1 MKIKWI
7 NHAGFLIESGNTR
20 LVCDPWIEGTAF
32 DNGWKLLSPTAFQYT
47 DFENIT
53 HIWFSH
59 EHPDHF
65 SPMNIKKIAP
75 EVRSQITVLYQ
86 TTDDK
91 KVVEFCKKAGF
102 KSVVELPPSKWYS
115 VAPDFEV
122 MNQNDKD
129 GDSWLAVNAE
139 GLKLFNLNDVVSY
152 RTDAAL
158 QRLEQLVGKIDV
170 LFTQFSYASWVGNKS
185 DLAFR
190 KQCAQ
195 EKITDIEQQ
204 IRILNPKYVVP
215 FASFVWFC
223 HEENFYVNEGY
234 NKVGDIHQVL
244 LKNSVNSIVMYPND
258 AWMIGEQYD
267 SQQAIERY
275 EADYER
281 VASKETLVHSDTV
294 PMPELQTAAEKFVA
308 QLKQK
313 NGAILGYKLKNP
325 AKIFFT
331 DLQTSAQLTLQKG
344 LEVADI
350 AVEDCDIAVS
360 SSALAYCFKFDW
372 GGGTLNVNARF
383 EKPRNGNF
391 SNLENFFYIAN
402 LNNMGKR
409 YTAWKIVENVT
420 RRMKEKIFG

>member
-1 MKIKWI
+1 MKIQWI
-7 NHAGFLIESGNTR
+7 NHAGFLIESGSVR

-32 DNGWKLLSPTAFQYT
+32 DNGWKLLSPTAFQYA
-47 DFENIT
+47 DFERVT

-75 EVRSQITVLYQ
+75 EVRSQISVLYQ

-102 KSVVELPPSKWYS
+102 KAVVELPPSKWYR

-129 GDSWLAVNAE
+129 GDSWLAIHTD
-139 GLKLFNLNDVVSY
+139 GKKMFNMNDVVAY
-152 RTDAAL
+152 RTDSTL
-158 QRLEQLVGKIDV
+158 QRLGQLVGKIDV
-170 LFTQFSYASWVGNKS
+170 LFTQFSYASWVGNKT
-185 DLAFR
+185 DLAMR
-190 KQCAQ
+190 QQCAQ
-195 EKITDIEQQ
+195 EKIADIEQQ
-204 IRILNPKYVVP
+204 IRILQPQYVVP

-234 NKVGDIHQVL
+234 NKVGDIHNML
-244 LKNSVNSIVMYPND
+244 SEKNVTSIVMYPND
-258 AWMIGEQYD
+258 VWTIGEAFD
-267 SQQAIERY
+267 SEKAVKRY

-281 VASKETLVHSDTV
+281 IAHHETLVQSQAV
-294 PMPELQTAAEKFVA
+294 PMPELQTAAEKFVT
-308 QLKQK
+308 QLRQK
-313 NGAILGYKLKNP
+313 NGAILSFKLKQP

-331 DLQTSAQLTLQKG
+331 DLQQTAQLTLQKG
-344 LEVADI
+344 LETLDI
-350 AVEDCDIAVS
+350 PLDDCDIAVS
-360 SSALAYCFKFDW
+360 SAALAYCFKFDW

-391 SNLENFFYIAN
+391 SNLENYFYIAN

-409 YTAWKIVENVT
+409 YTAWKIVENVA
-420 RRMKEKIFG
+420 RRMKEKLIG